1 MTYLRQPI
9 ISVLGHVDH
18 GKTSLLDYVRKSNI
32 TAKEA
37 GGITQHI
44 GATEV
49 TKQDLMKVVT
59 NLPEDKIKV
68 PGLLFIDTPGHK
80 AFTSLRK
87 RGGSICDIGIL
98 IVDINEGFKPQTI
111 EALEILKSMKTPF
124 VIAANKVD
132 LVPKWQSHK
141 DPKLLKSI
149 EKQQEQVIYSV
160 EEKIYEIVG
169 KVSEFGF
176 DSDRFDRVLDFK
188 KQVGIVPISAKS
200 GEGMPELLSTVVGL
214 TQRFM
219 EDKLTIDEN
228 NVGRGVILEVKDYPG
243 LGKTIDV
250 ILHDGVVRTNDTVI
264 VLDIDEVKESKLKS
278 ILKPAELKE
287 IRDSATKFAALKK
300 IQAAS
305 GVKLA
310 CPDLKDVK
318 AGMPIISISNDKS
331 REEIDLYKQE
341 LLQEEA
347 EISIN
352 TQKEGILVKADTL
365 GSLEALSFILDEH
378 DIPLRKALVGKVSK
392 KDVMDAGAD
401 VNLAPKNAMILNF
414 GQNIDEETLQLAK
427 EYQVEVISSDI
438 IYSLLDAAQNWLAK
452 KQQEIDREKLSGLT
466 MPFKIKILPRC
477 IFRVSNPAIVGCNV
491 SNGTL
496 LTGKSIMTNMG
507 KKVGKIKSIKDKDE
521 SLKKLEYGKEAAVAI
536 EDLII
541 GRHAEEE
548 DALYSFMGEENFREL
563 KKNIDLLSSDEKAV
577 LKEIAEIM
585 RKENSL
591 WGV

>member
-49 TKQDLMKVVT
+49 TKKDLMKVVT

-149 EKQQEQVIYSV
+149 EKQQEQVIYNV

-169 KVSEFGF
+169 KISEFGF
-176 DSDRFDRVLDFK
+176 DSDRFDRVQDFK

-250 ILHDGVVRTNDTVI
+250 ILHDGVVRTNDTI
-264 VLDIDEVKESKLKS
+264 LVLDIDEVKESKLKS

-287 IRDSATKFAALKK
+287 IRDSATKFATLKE

-318 AGMPIISISNDKS
+318 AGMPIISVSKDKP
-331 REEIDLYKQE
+331 REEVESYKKE

-414 GQNIDEETLQLAK
+414 GQSIDEETLQLAK

-491 SNGTL
+491 TNGTL

-536 EDLII
+536 EDLMI

-548 DALYSFMGEENFREL
+548 DNLYSFMGEENFREL